1 MKTCRIVFTLLC
13 AVCLAALPL
22 VGIFG
27 SMDYIV
33 LPLFFAGVFFLLMLF
48 CKKKQLE
55 KEAKE
60 NPTPTP
66 DFFTPINS
74 DAETEAKADE
84 HEKE

>member
-27 SMDYIV
+27 GMDYIV
-33 LPLFFAGVFFLLMLF
+33 LPIFFAGVFFLLMLF

-55 KEAKE
+55 REAKS
-60 NPTPTP
+60 TPTP

-84 HEKE
+84 SEKE

>member
-1 MKTCRIVFTLLC
+1 MKTCRIVFTILC
-13 AVCLAALPL
+13 AMCLAALPL

-27 SMDYIV
+27 GMDYIV

-55 KEAKE
+55 KEAKS
-60 NPTPTP
+60 TPTP

-74 DAETEAKADE
+74 DAETQTKADE
-84 HEKE
+84 SEKE

>member
-1 MKTCRIVFTLLC
+1 MKTCRIVFTILC

-27 SMDYIV
+27 GMDYIV
-33 LPLFFAGVFFLLMLF
+33 LPIFFAGVFFLLMLF

-55 KEAKE
+55 KEAKS
-60 NPTPTP
+60 THTP

-74 DAETEAKADE
+74 DTETQTKADE
-84 HEKE
+84 SEQE

>member
-27 SMDYIV
+27 GMDYIV

-55 KEAKE
+55 REAKS
-60 NPTPTP
+60 TPTP

-74 DAETEAKADE
+74 DAEMEAKADE